1 MEFIV
6 GVSED
11 VEKDIEIIGPFTRG
25 DYYYLTVNGCK
36 VPYVRLFKNK
46 PQNEWESQF
55 EWYLIVDERWGCFA
69 HEEEIYRWG
78 SILANGMAVSAGYT
92 YCGPDSKP
100 LNPFSTKLT
109 GLDSL
114 PED

>member
-1 MEFIV
+1 LEFVV
-6 GVSED
+6 GTPED
-11 VEKDIEIIGPFTRG
+11 AKKDIEIIGPFARG
-25 DYYYLTVNGCK
+25 DYYYLSVNGCRA
-36 VPYVRLFKNK
+36 PYVRLFKNQ
-46 PQNEWESQF
+46 PQNEWEAQF
-55 EWYLIVDERWGCFA
+55 EWYLILDERWGCFA

-78 SILANGMAVSAGYT
+78 SILANGMAVSAGFT

-100 LNPFSTKLT
+100 LNRFSTKLI